1 MSLSITL
8 SNAIEQDPEN
18 LFCTNCSMWG
28 KTKKLYKQELDTSEP
43 FRVCGN
49 RMGAIQEEYFWRKNL
64 NPDPG
69 PTESFF
75 SDLLKKNYGLLL

>member
-1 MSLSITL
+1 
-8 SNAIEQDPEN
+8 
-18 LFCTNCSMWG
+18 MWG

-75 SDLLKKNYGLLL
+75 SDLLKINYGLLL